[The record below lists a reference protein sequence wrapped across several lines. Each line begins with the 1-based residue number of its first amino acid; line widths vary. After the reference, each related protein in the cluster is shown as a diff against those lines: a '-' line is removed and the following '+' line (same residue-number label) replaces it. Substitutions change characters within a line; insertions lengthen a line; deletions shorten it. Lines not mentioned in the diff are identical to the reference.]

1 MNDDTPAETG
11 WLYRR
16 WYSFSGVVV
25 IYLLLLVIILSLGAS
40 PDPLKWIALALIG
53 WGAIKDGLY
62 MAGASII
69 EYAKL
74 AGAWKGNKVD
84 DILVATTNKSTTE
97 SNSTSTAVV
106 RNSGSAGNGE

>member
-16 WYSFSGVVV
+16 WYSFAGA
-25 IYLLLLVIILSLGAS
+25 VIIYVLILIIILTISAA
-40 PDPLKWIALALIG
+40 DPLKWIALALIG
-53 WGAIKDGLY
+53 WGAVKDGLY

-84 DILVATTNKSTTE
+84 DPVFMAATTE
-97 SNSTSTAVV
+97 SVTQDGNSSISSI
-106 RNSGSAGNGE
+106 RNNGDTRISE